1 MKWFGYIW
9 RVAVNL
15 FFLVVVAAVLFDLR
29 DPSEKSI
36 ISVLGLL
43 YVTIRSIA
51 ISQGLASMG
60 VISAFQRQIDQI
72 HFRVDGTFEM
82 PDQNNQ
88 LEQVEI
94 IKVKIYI
101 DSFFL
106 AIISLVCLY
115 SFFTAHGVR

>member
-1 MKWFGYIW
+1 MKWLGYIW

-15 FFLVVVAAVLFDLR
+15 FYLLVVAAVLSGIR

-60 VISAFQRQIDQI
+60 IIGAFQRQIDQI
-72 HFRVDGTFEM
+72 QFRVDGTFEM
-82 PDQNNQ
+82 PDRSDE

-94 IKVKIYI
+94 VRVKIYI
-101 DSFFL
+101 DGFFL

-115 SFFTAHGVR
+115 SFFTAHG

>member
-1 MKWFGYIW
+1 MKWLGYIW

-15 FFLVVVAAVLFDLR
+15 FYLLIVAAVLSGIR

-43 YVTIRSIA
+43 YVTIRSIG

-60 VISAFQRQIDQI
+60 VIAAFQRQIDQI
-72 HFRVDGTFEM
+72 QFRVDGTFEM
-82 PDQNNQ
+82 PDRTEE
-88 LEQVEI
+88 LAYVETVRN
-94 IKVKIYI
+94 KLYI

-106 AIISLVCLY
+106 ALITLICLFA
-115 SFFTAHGVR
+115 FFTAHG

>member
-1 MKWFGYIW
+1 MIDE
-9 RVAVNL
+9 VAGLHLARSGRPVL
-15 FFLVVVAAVLFDLR
+15 SPRHAAVLSGIR

-72 HFRVDGTFEM
+72 QFRVDG
-82 PDQNNQ
+82 
-88 LEQVEI
+88 L
-94 IKVKIYI
+94 
-101 DSFFL
+101 
-106 AIISLVCLY
+106 
-115 SFFTAHGVR
+115 